1 MEHLQTPDLSQ
12 LKQYSPRQ
20 VAVLIPSL
28 RQQIVA
34 SVAQTG
40 GHLAS
45 NLGIVELTVA
55 LHRVFDSPRDKIV
68 FDVGHQCYTHKILTG
83 RSEQMDTLRQFG
95 GISGF
100 PKPSESEHDAY
111 GTGHASTAMSA
122 ALGMARARDLLGTAE
137 HVIAVVGDGAFTG
150 GMCYE
155 ALNDAGSSK
164 TRLII
169 ILNDNQMSIAPN
181 VGAVSNYL
189 TYLRTS
195 KGWLTAKKRVTV
207 FLLRIPV
214 VGRPLHDLMQR
225 FKNHIRNV
233 FVKDDLFQSFGL
245 RYLGPVDGHD
255 EPGLEKI
262 LRRAKAFDQPVLLH
276 IVTQKGKGYPMA
288 ENAPAQTHGVSPFD
302 ILDGSPKVTSVARAF
317 GEAAGALL
325 TQLGE
330 EDGRIVAITAA
341 MADST
346 GLRPFQQRFPNRLF
360 DVGIAEEHAVTMAAG
375 MAQAGLHPVV
385 AVYDTFLQRAYDQV
399 VVDVCLQKQPV
410 CFLIDRAGIGGEDGP
425 THHGVFG
432 ASFLRHIPGL
442 ILLAPRSVDEML
454 HMLRFAMVH
463 QGPVFIRYPRAE
475 QMAQAMYPC
484 PSFEPGSWEMLT
496 EGKDLALIAT
506 GPMVNEAIKAYKLLK
521 ERGLSVSI
529 VNASSVKPLDHALL
543 RRFSQ
548 QGLPYVT
555 MEEQVLAGGL
565 GSAISE
571 YCVQEGLKLPRHLF
585 ALPDQFVPHG
595 SHDKLLRSLDLDG
608 ESMAQAIQNIMEK
621 IA

>member
-12 LKQYSPRQ
+12 LKEYSPRQ
-20 VAVLIPSL
+20 VAALIPAL
-28 RQQIVA
+28 RQQIVT
-34 SVAQTG
+34 SVSQTG

-45 NLGIVELTVA
+45 NLGVVELTVA

-68 FDVGHQCYTHKILTG
+68 FDVGHQCYAHKILTG
-83 RSEQMDTLRQFG
+83 RGERMDSLRQFG

-111 GTGHASTAMSA
+111 GTGHASTAISA
-122 ALGMARARDLLGTAE
+122 ALGMARARDLRGTGE

-155 ALNDAGSSK
+155 ALNDGGSSK
-164 TRLII
+164 TRMII
-169 ILNDNQMSIAPN
+169 ILNDNQMSIAPI
-181 VGAVSNYL
+181 VGALSNYL
-189 TYLRTS
+189 THMRAS
-195 KGWLTAKKRVTV
+195 KGWLTAKKRVTA
-207 FLLRIPV
+207 FLLRVPG
-214 VGRPLHDLMQR
+214 VGKPLHDLMQR

-233 FVKDDLFQSFGL
+233 FVKDVLFQSFGL

-262 LRRAKAFDQPVLLH
+262 LRRAKAFDRPVLLH

-288 ENAPAQTHGVSPFD
+288 ENAPDRTHGVSPFD
-302 ILDGSPKVTSVARAF
+302 LLDGSPKVTSVARSF

-325 TQLGE
+325 TQMGGE
-330 EDGRIVAITAA
+330 DERIVAITAA

-346 GLRPFQQRFPNRLF
+346 GLRSFQQRFPTRLF

-385 AVYDTFLQRAYDQV
+385 AMYDTFLQRAYDQV
-399 VVDVCLQKQPV
+399 IVDVCLQKLPV
-410 CFLIDRAGIGGEDGP
+410 CFLIDRAGVGGEDGP

-432 ASFLRHIPGL
+432 ASFLRNVPGL
-442 ILLAPRSVDEML
+442 ILLAPRCVDEML
-454 HMLRFAMVH
+454 RMLRFAMAH

-475 QMAQAMYPC
+475 QMAQAMFPC
-484 PSFEPGSWEMLT
+484 LSFEPGVWEVMI
-496 EGKDLALIAT
+496 EGQDLALVAT
-506 GPMVNEAIKAYKLLK
+506 GPMVSEAIKAHKILK
-521 ERGLSVSI
+521 ERGISAGV

-543 RRFSQ
+543 RKFSQ
-548 QGLPYVT
+548 QNLPYVT
-555 MEEQVLAGGL
+555 MEEQMLAGGL
-565 GSAISE
+565 GSGICE
-571 YCVQEGLKLPRHLF
+571 YCVQEGLRLPLHLF
-585 ALPDQFVPHG
+585 ALPDQYIPHG
-595 SHDKLLRSLDLDG
+595 SHDKLLHALKLDG
-608 ESMAQAIQNIMEK
+608 EGMAQAIHIIMEK